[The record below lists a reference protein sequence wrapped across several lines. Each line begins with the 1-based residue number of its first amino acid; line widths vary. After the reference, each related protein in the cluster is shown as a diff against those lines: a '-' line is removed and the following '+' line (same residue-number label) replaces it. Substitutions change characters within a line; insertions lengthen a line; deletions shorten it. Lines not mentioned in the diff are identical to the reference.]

1 MELPDSLKALFIDT
15 AQSLKGSA
23 RRLFMARTVKE
34 RGIGG
39 QRRAA
44 RELGWSRVTIRKGIQ
59 ELESGFR
66 CLDAFAAR
74 DRKRAEDHLPPSSPI
89 STPSSRARVRPI
101 RSCARHG
108 CIRG

>member
-1 MELPDSLKALFIDT
+1 
-15 AQSLKGSA
+15 
-23 RRLFMARTVKE
+23 
-34 RGIGG
+34 
-39 QRRAA
+39 
-44 RELGWSRVTIRKGIQ
+44 
-59 ELESGFR
+59 LESGFR